1 MRIVEVTMV
10 CGTKY
15 NVGVK
20 GESEEDIL
28 GRFVERKY
36 SVHIFNDEAI
46 LINTDNVAM
55 LRIKKKEN

>member
-1 MRIVEVTMV
+1 MV